1 MKDLSNF
8 ISLKPYKIV
17 KIDQNTSSDK
27 MDELITEAKQTKQFT
42 FVTFQNLIE
51 VEFNQESQSIIAE
64 ITISKYHKSLQEKI
78 EQLFAIILDSSN
90 LIQAWG
96 DIDSTLY
103 DWYDHDFFGRKN
115 LYEIRFVNRQ
125 QAFKTWY
132 NTTFRH
138 NDNCGQILHFLE
150 IDGPLCTCSHRPYKS
165 STDNWSL
172 WMAIAFTFH
181 ENINKRNDDFRQCLA
196 ITKLSM
202 VIQENWNHQTVQNYI
217 KEHHS
222 DQTVKNE
229 HISNIYHI

>member
-64 ITISKYHKSLQEKI
+64 ITISKYH
-78 EQLFAIILDSSN
+78 N
-90 LIQAWG
+90 
-96 DIDSTLY
+96 
-103 DWYDHDFFGRKN
+103 FGRKN